1 MAPYE
6 KSFELRWSDADANGH
21 VRHSVYADLGAET
34 RMAWLRDGGISWQ
47 DLQKVGIGPVLLREE
62 LVYRREL
69 VMGEHVRV
77 DVRAR
82 GLSSDGGRWRLRHD
96 IYKDGDVLAARIT
109 VTGGWLDHGA
119 RRLTLPP
126 PEILPWIT
134 KLERTDD
141 FVELPPLK
149 REP

>member
-1 MAPYE
+1 MAFYE
-6 KSFELRWSDADANGH
+6 KRFELRWSDADANGH

-34 RMAWLRDGGISWQ
+34 RMAWLRDGGIGWQ
-47 DLQKVGIGPVLLREE
+47 DLQKLGIGPVLLGEE

-69 VMGEHVRV
+69 VMGEQVRV
-77 DVRAR
+77 DLRAK
-82 GLSSDGGRWRLRHD
+82 GLSPDGGRWRLRHEV
-96 IYKDGDVLAARIT
+96 YKDGGELAARIT

-126 PEILPWIT
+126 PEVLRWIA

-141 FVELPPLK
+141 FEELPQLR
-149 REP
+149 RES